1 MLLTRILSRQQQRL
15 QLQSAATLLQYH
27 HQQQQ
32 QQLLLL
38 CSLRLAAS
46 ASMRLQLGQAKSLA
60 AVVPQPHHH
69 LCRHS

>member
-27 HQQQQ
+27 HQQ